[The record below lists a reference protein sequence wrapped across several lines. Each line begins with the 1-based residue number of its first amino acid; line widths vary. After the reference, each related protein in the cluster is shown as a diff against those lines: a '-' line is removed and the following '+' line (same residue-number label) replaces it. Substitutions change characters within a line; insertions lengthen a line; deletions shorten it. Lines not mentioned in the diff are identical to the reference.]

1 MSRFGSRTRVSTYLS
16 DWMPSGDES
25 FSITGGQETVSVG
38 GFTYVVFTSSGQATV
53 NNVGAGATVGICS
66 IGGGGGAGYNIGGGG
81 GGGEL
86 DLFANFTVTQNLT
99 ITIGASGANSTVGSA
114 KGSNGGTST
123 VVENVTTL
131 QTALGGGGGGSVTVG
146 FKDGATGGSGGGG
159 NYSSGSGGGAS
170 GSNTFAGGN
179 GYSGAESHGG
189 GGGGATAVGLG
200 NPNPTGGQGY
210 ALTSIDANLT
220 SANFPTTL
228 TGKTHVSSGGGGAYY
243 IAADTNGPQAGGT
256 NAGAGEYNS
265 SIRAIA
271 ATSPTSYGCGG
282 GGGGGFTAN
291 VGTAGFAGV
300 VIVKYLTGL
309 VVASGGQETITGLA
323 V

>member
-1 MSRFGSRTRVSTYLS
+1 MQILAAPHSGATY
-16 DWMPSGDES
+16 
-25 FSITGGQETVSVG
+25 
-38 GFTYVVFTSSGQATV
+38 TYHVFTSSGTLTV
-53 NNVGAGATVGICS
+53 TSGGLLSLCTV
-66 IGGGGGAGYNIGGGG
+66 GGGGGSGFNIGGAG

-86 DLFANFTVTQNLT
+86 DLFANFTVSANLT
-99 ITIGASGANSTVGSA
+99 VTIGGSGTFSTSNTV

-123 VVENVTTL
+123 VVEGATTH
-131 QTALGGGGGGSVTVG
+131 QSALGGGGGGSVGSG
-146 FKDGATGGSGGGG
+146 FRDGASGGSGGGG
-159 NYSSGSGGGAS
+159 NYQGPGAGGSAS
-170 GSNTFAGGN
+170 GSNTFAGGA
-179 GYSGAESHGG
+179 GFSSVESNGG
-189 GGGGATAVGLG
+189 GGGGATAVGLST
-200 NPNPTGGQGY
+200 PNPTGGQGY

-256 NAGAGEYNS
+256 NAGTGEYNS
-265 SIRAIA
+265 SIRNIA

-291 VGTAGFAGV
+291 NGTAGFAGV
-300 VIVKYLTGL
+300 VIVRYLTGV
-309 VVASGGQETITGLA
+309 VVASGGQETITGLP